1 MDGESGDSMS
11 ESTDSDKSSC
21 SDDSDRWNQKVCGEV
36 TQEDEDDDE
45 NSDEE
50 NDQLVNEQ
58 PKLDDE
64 NLGPNVKLD
73 HKELEDFMKRKKL
86 TGYDIERTEIR
97 TTYQIQKIKAGL

>member
-1 MDGESGDSMS
+1 MKSQSSGGAKTAETRGDNLS
-11 ESTDSDKSSC
+11 ETSLNK
-21 SDDSDRWNQKVCGEV
+21 E
-36 TQEDEDDDE
+36 EEDDDDDD

-64 NLGPNVKLD
+64 SLGPNVKLD
-73 HKELEDFMKRKKL
+73 HRELEDFIKRKKL

-97 TTYQIQKIKAGL
+97 TIYQIQKIKAGL